1 MLNRK
6 RNGTLSLKHLDLE
19 IFLGELFLKCNS
31 EEEIDWLQK
40 EISETVDAI
49 ADEARKGEL

>member
-19 IFLGELFLKCNS
+19 VFLGELFFKCNS